1 MLENFGFDLR
11 RAQQPV
17 GSLSGGNQQKVLLS
31 KLAGREPRLL
41 LIDEPTRGI
50 DVAAKAEALDSI
62 VEMAC
67 GGASIILTSSELDEV
82 LAVAHRLLVFAHGHV
97 VQEIR
102 PDDPMFR
109 VDEIVKLGFSQKE
122 GVAQ

>member
-1 MLENFGFDLR
+1 MAVPKQQRADL
-11 RAQQPV
+11 
-17 GSLSGGNQQKVLLS
+17 
-31 KLAGREPRLL
+31 
-41 LIDEPTRGI
+41 DEPTRGI

-62 VEMAC
+62 VGMAR

-97 VQEIR
+97 VREIR

-122 GVAQ
+122 GVVQ